1 MKNLNKYFVLVVLIV
16 GLSQS
21 VFSQQIFEL
30 GSEAVVSSDIPI
42 VPVILACEL
51 MSFTVESEDSYVQL
65 NWATASENNNDYFNV
80 ERSIDGIN
88 YSSIS
93 SVNGSGNSTQI
104 LNYSSID
111 DTPLLGQ
118 SYYRLKQTN
127 YDGETSYSDIE
138 AVSFKRS
145 KDFIVNIYPNPVS
158 SQITIDSESEIELID
173 IFNIYGSLV
182 RTETASSFS
191 VANLSNGAYI
201 LIIRTKNVIVK
212 RHFIKE

>member
-1 MKNLNKYFVLVVLIV
+1 MKKQINQAFIFALFLFTPTFL
-16 GLSQS
+16 
-21 VFSQQIFEL
+21 FSQNV
-30 GSEAVVSSDIPI
+30 GSEVVVNSDIPV
-42 VPVILACEL
+42 VPVILAGEL
-51 MSFTVESEDSYVQL
+51 MSFTAESEDSYVQL

-93 SVNGSGNSTQI
+93 SVNGSGNSIHI
-104 LNYSSID
+104 LKYSSID
-111 DTPLLGQ
+111 DTPLLGE

-127 YDGETSYSDIE
+127 YDGETSYSAIE
-138 AVSFKRS
+138 AVSFKRN

-158 SQITIDSESEIELID
+158 SQITIDSESEIESID

-182 RTETASSFS
+182 RTEIASSFS
-191 VANLSNGAYI
+191 VENLSNGAYI